1 MRIDGR
7 QYGGVC
13 ACGKEHTMAT
23 KLCVIEA
30 GALGRL
36 EELLLETG
44 LGGKRCAVYG
54 SNTFAN
60 PYFLHPR
67 AEQEIVLPSEGLHAD
82 ERSTAAVLE
91 QLDADVELLLA
102 CGSGSI
108 HDTVRYCAAQRGI
121 PFVALPTAAS
131 VDGFCSA
138 VAAMTW
144 KGYKK
149 TINAVAPVLV
159 AADID
164 VIRRA
169 PAYLTASGVG
179 DVLGKFIALADW
191 RIAHELTGES
201 VCPVIYGIME
211 EAVGKIWDSCLDT
224 LSGSEEAFESVMY
237 GLLMSGLAMQLMGNS
252 RPASGAEHHMSHYWE
267 VVNEQRGT
275 TPAMHGEQVAVG
287 TVLVL
292 MLAEELLRLGT
303 PDFDAGRRAARSFD
317 AAAWEREI
325 RRAYGSAAGE
335 VLELEAKAQK
345 NAVGGRL
352 GRIDA
357 MEARWEEI
365 RAQLA
370 SLRSAA
376 SVRELLREIGCPC
389 TPEEIGLDES
399 DLRDTFLYCKEVRA
413 RYTLLSLVSD
423 LGLMETL
430 ADQVIDRATG
440 QN

>member
-1 MRIDGR
+1 MRIDSTK
-7 QYGGVC
+7 YGGVC
-13 ACGKEHTMAT
+13 ACGKEHAMAT

-82 ERSTAAVLE
+82 ERSTAAVLS

-159 AADID
+159 AADLD

-237 GLLMSGLAMQLMGNS
+237 GLLVSGLAMQLMGNS
-252 RPASGAEHHMSHYWE
+252 RPASGAEHHISHLIE
-267 VVNEQRGT
+267 MRPAALGGVNSG
-275 TPAMHGEQVAVG
+275 ALHGEKVGVG
-287 TVLVL
+287 TLIAAREYRRLAQTEDIADRVRPYAPLDDGWLREFYGEKLYETAKEENRDDCLEAVTPERL
-292 MLAEELLRLGT
+292 IAAWPRIREIVAQIPPAEEIEARFRRLG
-303 PDFDAGRRAARSFD
+303 AKRSLSD
-317 AAAWEREI
+317 I
-325 RRAYGSAAGE
+325 E
-335 VLELEAKAQK
+335 VPEETLPVL
-345 NAVGGRL
+345 
-352 GRIDA
+352 IDH
-357 MEARWEEI
+357 
-365 RAQLA
+365 
-370 SLRSAA
+370 SP
-376 SVRELLREIGCPC
+376 SVRNRLTLMRCRRM
-389 TPEEIGLDES
+389 LD
-399 DLRDTFLYCKEVRA
+399 L
-413 RYTLLSLVSD
+413 
-423 LGLMETL
+423 
-430 ADQVIDRATG
+430 
-440 QN
+440 